1 MDEKYLKR
9 KLVKL
14 PLFGKWKFVKT

>member
-1 MDEKYLKR
+1 MKTR

-14 PLFGKWKFVKT
+14 PSCT